1 MLNESADPLFRTF
14 LKEQRE
20 TPQTHKHIELG
31 DEKIGLN
38 NAL

>member
-1 MLNESADPLFRTF
+1 MLNEFADPLFKTL

-20 TPQTHKHIELG
+20 APQTHKHNEPG

-38 NAL
+38 YAL

>member
-1 MLNESADPLFRTF
+1 MLNESTDPLFITF

-20 TPQTHKHIELG
+20 TPQTHKHNEPG